1 MTYTTEAESLINSLQ
16 QIAMERNQFADF
28 LVQMAGV
35 IAQAEEVGESTS
47 GSLALR
53 GEIKNLQHSS
63 NRLKEGVFRLLVLG
77 DMKRGKSTFLNAILG
92 EDLLPRNVTACTA
105 LVTSQVS

>member
-1 MTYTTEAESLINSLQ
+1 
-16 QIAMERNQFADF
+16 
-28 LVQMAGV
+28 
-35 IAQAEEVGESTS
+35 
-47 GSLALR
+47 
-53 GEIKNLQHSS
+53 
-63 NRLKEGVFRLLVLG
+63 VLG